1 MPEEIELDLWHTER
15 QSEGTDLRI
24 RVEKILCEHQSP
36 YQKIQVIETRTFGR
50 ILVVDGYIMMTE
62 KDEFIYHEMIVHVPM
77 SVIRDPKR
85 ALVIGGGD
93 GGAVRE
99 LVRHRCLEKV
109 DLVEIDGEVIE
120 ASKRFF
126 PSVASGLGD
135 PRVTVHIED
144 GIRFVAETG
153 DTYDLIIIDS
163 TDPFTGP
170 GEGLFTEKFYRDCDR
185 ILNKGGILVN
195 QHESPY
201 YEENASVVR
210 EMHGKMKRVFPICT
224 VYQAYIPTY
233 PSGHW
238 LFGFAS
244 KDVSPSGDA
253 VPGRMEGIETGYF
266 NEEVRAASFALPNYV
281 KELLE

>member
-1 MPEEIELDLWHTER
+1 MELWYTDQHTKDVR
-15 QSEGTDLRI
+15 FSMKSKRQLASHQSEIQRI
-24 RVEKILCEHQSP
+24 DIL
-36 YQKIQVIETRTFGR
+36 ETYEYGR
-50 ILVVDGYIMMTE
+50 ILVLDGELMITE

-253 VPGRMEGIETGYF
+253 VPGRMDGIETGYF